1 MVEVARITQ
10 FYLCFALYETL
21 YHHLKRICS
30 KFHAYLDLKLY
41 WDFSNSLSAGNFTFE
56 LFRWDYFLSWLNA
69 LVLQKVKVFSEWHA
83 VTTRVSARHCFPIF
97 ALGIEYFFAYQ
108 PTAENALEVL
118 VVQKEVRRKWIL
130 NICIQNR
137 RSSKFRFLFLVGNS
151 YRIITHNSCRWQ
163 AVECQ
168 IKDWSIFE
176 QTFTKW
182 WMEQFH
188 SFAAARAMFCI
199 LSAIT

>member
-1 MVEVARITQ
+1 MR
-10 FYLCFALYETL
+10 L
-21 YHHLKRICS
+21 
-30 KFHAYLDLKLY
+30 
-41 WDFSNSLSAGNFTFE
+41 
-56 LFRWDYFLSWLNA
+56 FLSWLNA
-69 LVLQKVKVFSEWHA
+69 RVLQKVKVFSEWHA

-188 SFAAARAMFCI
+188 SCLKNRRRSRYVLYFVRNNVGCI
-199 LSAIT
+199 LFWLH

>member
-1 MVEVARITQ
+1 M
-10 FYLCFALYETL
+10 
-21 YHHLKRICS
+21 
-30 KFHAYLDLKLY
+30 
-41 WDFSNSLSAGNFTFE
+41 LSPLA
-56 LFRWDYFLSWLNA
+56 
-69 LVLQKVKVFSEWHA
+69 
-83 VTTRVSARHCFPIF
+83 SARHCFPIF

-151 YRIITHNSCRWQ
+151 YGIITHNSCRWQ

-188 SFAAARAMFCI
+188 SCLCILGHYQRPQQVISVGTSGIFCI
-199 LSAIT
+199 WQNPTQIWLFDKFKCHS

>member
-1 MVEVARITQ
+1 MR
-10 FYLCFALYETL
+10 L
-21 YHHLKRICS
+21 
-30 KFHAYLDLKLY
+30 
-41 WDFSNSLSAGNFTFE
+41 
-56 LFRWDYFLSWLNA
+56 FLSWLNA

-188 SFAAARAMFCI
+188 SCRRSRYVLYFVRNNVGCI
-199 LSAIT
+199 LFWLH

>member
-1 MVEVARITQ
+1 M
-10 FYLCFALYETL
+10 
-21 YHHLKRICS
+21 
-30 KFHAYLDLKLY
+30 
-41 WDFSNSLSAGNFTFE
+41 LSPLA
-56 LFRWDYFLSWLNA
+56 
-69 LVLQKVKVFSEWHA
+69 
-83 VTTRVSARHCFPIF
+83 SARHCFPIF

-188 SFAAARAMFCI
+188 SCLKIQGVPTSLGFAKCNVLKLRKVCEWSELRLQKDPVM
-199 LSAIT
+199 